1 LDEEVLA
8 LREAKEQEKVDEVIN
23 SQKTEEEYVGADFKA
38 IVHQKK
44 RKGDPAVPS
53 LVSKLRER
61 HEETKG
67 RPDLTLL
74 QYLADRGYE
83 GDDVDRVVSEVTNNR
98 VVSEVTNN
106 NMRMVEDGS
115 VPL

>member
-1 LDEEVLA
+1 LDERDQVVNNAINEFTK
-8 LREAKEQEKVDEVIN
+8 RTKEYEQVMN
-23 SQKTEEEYVGADFKA
+23 SHKTEEEYVGADFKA

-53 LVSKLRER
+53 LVSKLRECY
-61 HEETKG
+61 EETKG

-83 GDDVDRVVSEVTNNR
+83 EDDVDRVVSEVTNNR

-106 NMRMVEDGS
+106 NMRIV
-115 VPL
+115 